1 MAGIESSEEGSADQ
15 QSEER
20 CGSYSLSA
28 DVSESES
35 SGSFPSHHYDGSSS
49 SLASPPPPP
58 LPLATGNSAFLDPL
72 MPPAN
77 LMFRAVNGKDVLVW
91 DQKPERRDTDLS
103 GACTLRLLFVG
114 VLSCDVN

>member
-1 MAGIESSEEGSADQ
+1 MAGSESSEEGSADQ

-35 SGSFPSHHYDGSSS
+35 SGSFPSHHYNGSSS
-49 SLASPPPPP
+49 SLASPPPP

-91 DQKPERRDTDLS
+91 DQKPERRDADLS

-114 VLSCDVN
+114 VLSYDVN

>member
-1 MAGIESSEEGSADQ
+1 MAGSESSEEGSADQ

-91 DQKPERRDTDLS
+91 DQKPERRDADLS

-114 VLSCDVN
+114 VLSYDVN